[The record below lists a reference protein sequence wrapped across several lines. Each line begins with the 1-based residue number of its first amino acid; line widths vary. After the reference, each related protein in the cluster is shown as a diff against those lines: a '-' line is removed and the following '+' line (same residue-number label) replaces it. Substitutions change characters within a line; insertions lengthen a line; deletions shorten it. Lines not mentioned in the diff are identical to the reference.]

1 MGLRSGEKTSLR
13 LKLTHQNK
21 MLYFYV
27 VAVLSIL
34 AYYVSN
40 QFPIYPAQELPY
52 TDLDHAVPLMPNTIW
67 IYASMYP
74 MMFVCFFMVIHRL
87 DILER
92 GYKAF
97 FLLQII
103 TFLIFLFFPVEYPR
117 HLFPLPTDMAMGTKF
132 VFETIRKADQPI
144 NCCPSLHVAN
154 SFLCSLF
161 VWRAER
167 KKGMACLA
175 WSVIISFST
184 MSTKQH
190 YFYDVATGTTFALI
204 AYWVFFKTDLFSD
217 ILKAHEE

>member
-1 MGLRSGEKTSLR
+1 MGLRSGEKTGLR
-13 LKLTHQNK
+13 FQVTHQNK
-21 MLYFYV
+21 MFYFTV
-27 VAVLSIL
+27 VAVVSMLS
-34 AYYVSN
+34 YYFSN
-40 QFPIYPAQELPY
+40 QFPIYPSQELPY
-52 TDLDHAVPLMPNTIW
+52 TLVDHAVPLMPNTIW

-74 MMFVCFFMVIHRL
+74 MMFICFFLVFHRL

-97 FLLQII
+97 LVLQLI
-103 TFLIFLFFPVEYPR
+103 TFLIFIFYPVIYPR
-117 HLFPLPTDMAMGTKF
+117 HLFPLPTDMPFGTKF

-161 VWRAER
+161 VWKAER

-190 YFYDVATGTTFALI
+190 YFYDVATGTIFALM
-204 AYWVFFKTDLFSD
+204 AYWVFFKTDLFSN
-217 ILKAHEE
+217 IFQAKEE